1 MPKKTSSLAQVVSE
15 WFGWLRLQSDE
26 CPSRQ
31 CSNQKRKMQAH
42 LGHKTPLTK
51 LKVLLCHAMSQLL
64 EAQLLALLGVR
75 TNSGK
80 PNPKHNRRGWEQKVH
95 PGIWYYQNIPKPF
108 NHLEGEWNGME
119 WIDPEKRERFE
130 KSKRYKKQKSEFRQF
145 DAKAPIQRS
154 NIFFIIMLAEL
165 FGCWYADLEKL
176 TFSRG
181 YLQNGTFGL
190 LYSCHPFSFK
200 SFSCVMHLLW
210 TFSVLSRIL

>member
-1 MPKKTSSLAQVVSE
+1 
-15 WFGWLRLQSDE
+15 
-26 CPSRQ
+26 
-31 CSNQKRKMQAH
+31 
-42 LGHKTPLTK
+42 
-51 LKVLLCHAMSQLL
+51 MSQLL
-64 EAQLLALLGVR
+64 EAQLLALLGV

-95 PGIWYYQNIPKPF
+95 PGIWYYQNIPKRF
-108 NHLEGEWNGME
+108 NHLEGEWNGMEWNGIE

-181 YLQNGTFGL
+181 YLECIMKSNVTDIGSQILQCSKRHIWPTL
-190 LYSCHPFSFK
+190 LLSSFLFQIFQLCHAS
-200 SFSCVMHLLW
+200 SVNLLC
-210 TFSVLSRIL
+210 LI